1 MNNIKILDCTL
12 RDGGYINNWNFKK
25 NNIEF
30 ILKHLVLSG
39 ADYVECGFLK
49 EKEYDINKTFFNNTE
64 QLSRLLPEEQNNT
77 KFTLMINYGEVPI
90 ENIPDSNNNIF
101 LRVVFKKNYKDEA
114 VKYCEQ
120 LIKKGYNVFV
130 NPMNTISYSSK
141 ELLDL
146 IEQVNK
152 IKSFGFT
159 IVDTNGSMKKR
170 DLLSL
175 LYLIDDNLD
184 SKISLAFHS
193 HNNLQLSF
201 SNAQVL
207 MEQPLKRT
215 IIIDSTVFGM
225 GRGAG
230 NLCTELLMQ
239 YINDNFDG
247 KYNLIHI
254 LKIVDEQINKIF
266 AVTPWGYSVPYYLAA
281 TNLCHPNYARFLI
294 EKQTVPI
301 ELINNILKQ
310 IPYEKKNAFDPEFIT
325 ELYNSNVEHYVN
337 DEKDVQKLSELLK
350 NKTILVLAPG
360 KNLIKQQDKV
370 NDFIR
375 KNNPF
380 IISLNFESELYKSDL
395 IFITNLK
402 RFQELGKVAT
412 PCVITSNIPY
422 SVDYKLN
429 YSSYK
434 ENSLDNVAI
443 VLLKF
448 LISINISKIY
458 IAGLDGY
465 NNDLSENYVNNDL
478 LVIVPSEHVEFK
490 NNEIKKELD
499 HLREKIQITFI
510 TDSYYTEEKSND
522 QTKDFCIV

>member
-152 IKSFGFT
+152 IKPFGFT

-239 YINDNFDG
+239 YINDNFD
-247 KYNLIHI
+247 
-254 LKIVDEQINKIF
+254 
-266 AVTPWGYSVPYYLAA
+266 
-281 TNLCHPNYARFLI
+281 
-294 EKQTVPI
+294 
-301 ELINNILKQ
+301 
-310 IPYEKKNAFDPEFIT
+310 
-325 ELYNSNVEHYVN
+325 
-337 DEKDVQKLSELLK
+337 
-350 NKTILVLAPG
+350 
-360 KNLIKQQDKV
+360 
-370 NDFIR
+370 
-375 KNNPF
+375 
-380 IISLNFESELYKSDL
+380 
-395 IFITNLK
+395 
-402 RFQELGKVAT
+402 
-412 PCVITSNIPY
+412 
-422 SVDYKLN
+422 
-429 YSSYK
+429 
-434 ENSLDNVAI
+434 
-443 VLLKF
+443 
-448 LISINISKIY
+448 
-458 IAGLDGY
+458 
-465 NNDLSENYVNNDL
+465 
-478 LVIVPSEHVEFK
+478 
-490 NNEIKKELD
+490 
-499 HLREKIQITFI
+499 
-510 TDSYYTEEKSND
+510 
-522 QTKDFCIV
+522 